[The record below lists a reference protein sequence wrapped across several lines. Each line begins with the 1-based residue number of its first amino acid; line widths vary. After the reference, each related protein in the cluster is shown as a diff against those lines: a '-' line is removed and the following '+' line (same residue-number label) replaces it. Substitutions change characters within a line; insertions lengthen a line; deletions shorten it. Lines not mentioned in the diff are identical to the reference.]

1 MMKRTRNCKHCHEL
15 FEARRTNHIYCNT
28 SCKTKASYKRNSYK
42 YISGHYQKTEIIPKS
57 ETLSVPVKTDIIESI
72 KILENKIESIQKAPT
87 VNGASV
93 TNAAMGSATA
103 DAAVFAV
110 KKMFAPN
117 TLPATK
123 GDVLSL
129 KHELNELKRMINNVN
144 TNKTPFY

>member
-15 FEARRTNHIYCNT
+15 FEARRTNHVYCNT
-28 SCKTKASYKRNSYK
+28 SCKTKASYKRNGYK
-42 YISGHYQKTEIIPKS
+42 YISGHYQKTEIVS
-57 ETLSVPVKTDIIESI
+57 QSQGLSLPEETDIMESL
-72 KILENKIESIQKAPT
+72 KVLENKIESIQKAPT